1 MKIKK
6 YFIYLEYIIN
16 KGSILLFALS
26 TCGWCKKV
34 KDLLDELNVEYDYV
48 YADLTQ
54 GEERNK
60 IVSQLKNYNSK
71 ISFPTLIINE
81 TNVIVG
87 YNPDEIKELL
97 I

>member
-1 MKIKK
+1 M
-6 YFIYLEYIIN
+6 
-16 KGSILLFALS
+16 
-26 TCGWCKKV
+26 
-34 KDLLDELNVEYDYV
+34 EYDYV

-54 GEERNK
+54 GEERDI

>member
-1 MKIKK
+1 MNTTHIDG
-6 YFIYLEYIIN
+6 EN

-34 KDLLDELNVEYDYV
+34 KELLDELNVEYDYV

-81 TNVIVG
+81 SNVIVG

>member
-1 MKIKK
+1 MNTTNING
-6 YFIYLEYIIN
+6 EN

>member
-1 MKIKK
+1 MNTTHIDG
-6 YFIYLEYIIN
+6 EN

>member
-1 MKIKK
+1 MNTTHIHG
-6 YFIYLEYIIN
+6 EN

>member
-1 MKIKK
+1 MNTTHING
-6 YFIYLEYIIN
+6 EN

>member
-1 MKIKK
+1 MNTTHING
-6 YFIYLEYIIN
+6 EN
-16 KGSILLFALS
+16 KGSILLFVLS

>member
-1 MKIKK
+1 MSSIARNAVWNMVRVGSNIL
-6 YFIYLEYIIN
+6 FPLITFPYISRVLGPAV
-16 KGSILLFALS
+16 KG
-26 TCGWCKKV
+26 
-34 KDLLDELNVEYDYV
+34 EYDYV

>member
-1 MKIKK
+1 MNTTHIDG
-6 YFIYLEYIIN
+6 EN
-16 KGSILLFALS
+16 KGSILLYALS
-26 TCGWCKKV
+26 TCGWSKKV

-54 GEERNK
+54 GEERDI

>member
-1 MKIKK
+1 MNTTHIDG
-6 YFIYLEYIIN
+6 EN

-34 KDLLDELNVEYDYV
+34 KDLLDEFNVEYDYV

-54 GEERNK
+54 GEERDI
-60 IVSQLKNYNSK
+60 IVSQFKNYNSK
-71 ISFPTLIINE
+71 MSFPTLIINE